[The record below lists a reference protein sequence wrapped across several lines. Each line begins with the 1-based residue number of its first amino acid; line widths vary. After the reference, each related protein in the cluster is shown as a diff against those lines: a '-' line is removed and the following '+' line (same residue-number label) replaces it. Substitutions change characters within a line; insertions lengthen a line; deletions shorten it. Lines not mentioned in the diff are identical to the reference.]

1 MTPRSILVPLD
12 GSQFGEHALP
22 YALGL
27 ARRAQAK
34 LELAHARDPV
44 SLWDVPAGST
54 PEEED
59 RVATGRAHAYLADV
73 ARRVKAASPSVAVR
87 TTLLHGDAADAL
99 HKYPDVDR
107 PDTVFLTT
115 TLLDGSVADAL
126 CEYTTETKPD
136 LVVLTTHGRGPLSR
150 FWLGSVAT
158 DLVQRAPA
166 PVLLVRPKE
175 TPPDM
180 AADLAPRRILIPLD
194 GSQFGEQIIPL
205 ALAVGGLAGAEYR
218 LLRVVPP
225 ILSSS
230 QIGFETRRGVLPTV
244 ADQLRAEAYGYMKD
258 LTIHIPGLSAADFHV
273 AVDWPPAGVI
283 LADVDSSG
291 IDLIALE
298 TRGRSGLAKL
308 LLGSVADKVVRGANV
323 PVLLQRPFSG

>member
-59 RVATGRAHAYLADV
+59 RVATERAHAYLADV
-73 ARRVKAASPSVAVR
+73 ARRVKAASPSIVVT
-87 TTLLHGDAADAL
+87 TTLIHGEAADAM
-99 HKYPDVDR
+99 HKYPEVER
-107 PDTVFLTT
+107 PENVFLTT
-115 TLLDGSVADAL
+115 TLLHGSVADSL

-150 FWLGSVAT
+150 FWLGSIAT

-175 TPPDM
+175 TAPDL

-194 GSQFGEQIIPL
+194 GSPFGEQIIPL
-205 ALAVGGLAGAEYR
+205 AVAVGEMSGAEYR
-218 LLRVVPP
+218 LLRVVPSV
-225 ILSSS
+225 ITSGGGGL
-230 QIGFETRRGVLPTV
+230 GGRTV
-244 ADQLRAEAYGYMKD
+244 ANQLRAEASGYLVR
-258 LTIHIPGLSAADFHV
+258 LTYRVPALRAAATHV
-273 AVDWPPAGVI
+273 AVDWPPAVAI
-283 LADVDSSG
+283 LADAEANG
-291 IDLIALE
+291 IDLIAME

-308 LLGSVADKVVRGANV
+308 LLGSVADKVVRGANI
-323 PVLLQRPFSG
+323 PVLLRRPSGE